1 MSQRRLE
8 AVAERFPLKAAFS
21 ISRAS
26 VSEVEVVR
34 AVVAEGIGTFG
45 QGECRPYPRYGETA
59 NGVIDAIMALRP
71 NIERGATRH
80 DLARLMPPGAARNAL
95 DCALI
100 DLEAKLAGRPAAALL
115 DLPAPA
121 PVATAYTI
129 GLDTPEAMAEATRR
143 HPWPLLKLKLGGE
156 GDPERVRAVRAAA
169 PDARLIVDANEAW
182 DVEMLRTWPALLAD
196 SGVEL
201 IEQPLHAERD
211 AALDEI
217 ADLPV
222 PVCADESCH
231 DAASLEHLRRG
242 YAWVNVKLDKAGG
255 LTGALALI
263 EAARARGLK
272 VMLGCMM
279 GTSLAMAPAM
289 QLAHLADLVDL
300 DAPLW
305 LKDDRHPGL
314 KVEAGLI
321 HPPAAE
327 LWG

>member
-1 MSQRRLE
+1 MSPRRLE
-8 AVAERFPLKAAFS
+8 AVAERFPLKVAFA

-26 VSEVEVVR
+26 VNEVEVVR
-34 AVVAEGIGTFG
+34 AVVAEGVGTFG

-59 NGVIDAIMALRP
+59 DGVIDAIMALRP

-80 DLARLMPPGAARNAL
+80 DLARLMPAGAARNAL

-100 DLEAKLAGRPAAALL
+100 DLEAKLTGRTAAALL
-115 DLPAPA
+115 ALPAPG
-121 PVATAYTI
+121 PLATAYTI
-129 GLDTPEAMAEATRR
+129 GLDTPDAMAEATRR

-156 GDPERVRAVRAAA
+156 GDPERVGAVRAAA

-182 DVEMLRTWPALLAD
+182 DVEMLRTWPAVLAD
-196 SGVEL
+196 LGVEL

-217 ADLPV
+217 ASPV
-222 PVCADESCH
+222 PICADESCH
-231 DAASLEHLRRG
+231 DAAGLEHLRRG

-263 EAARARGLK
+263 EAARARNLK

-279 GTSLAMAPAM
+279 GTSLAMAPAT
-289 QLAHLADLVDL
+289 LLGPFADLVDL

-305 LKDDRHPGL
+305 LKDDRHPAL
-314 KVEAGLI
+314 KVETGLI
-321 HPPAAE
+321 YPPEAE